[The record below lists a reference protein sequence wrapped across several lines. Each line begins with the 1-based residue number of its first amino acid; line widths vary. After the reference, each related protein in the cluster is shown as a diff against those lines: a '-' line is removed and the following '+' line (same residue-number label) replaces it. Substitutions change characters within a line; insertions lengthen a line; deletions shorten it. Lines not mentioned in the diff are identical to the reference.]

1 MRMITRTFRMNPE
14 YDKVLSEEAEKHGL
28 SVSSLLNQIIQQYVM
43 FTRFTEK
50 NPVINLPYNIF
61 DQIIENINNNDLEEI
76 GDKTGSSIPEET
88 ILQRGKQRNFE
99 TIFWLMEGI
108 YDKYNNWFK
117 FSRSTINGE
126 ERIHFAHQMNKQW
139 STFLENYIASMFK
152 SILEINPKIEK
163 RDNSITV
170 YLPKKSPFKNV

>member
-1 MRMITRTFRMNPE
+1 MITRTFRMNPE

-50 NPVINLPYNIF
+50 NPTINLPFNIF
-61 DQIIENINNNDLEEI
+61 DQLIENIKNEDLKEI
-76 GDKTGSSIPEET
+76 GERTGSSIPEET

-99 TIFWLMEGI
+99 TLSWLMEGI

-117 FSRSTINGE
+117 FSRSNVNGE
-126 ERIHFAHQMNKQW
+126 ERIHFFHQMNSQW
-139 STFLENYIASMFK
+139 STFLGSFIVSMFK
-152 SILEINPKIEK
+152 SVLELNPKIET

-170 YLPKKSPFKNV
+170 YLPKKSPF

>member
-1 MRMITRTFRMNPE
+1 MITRTFRMNPE

-50 NPVINLPYNIF
+50 NPTINLPYNIF
-61 DQIIENINNNDLEEI
+61 DQLIENLKNEDLVEI
-76 GDKTGSSIPEET
+76 GEKTGSSIPEET
-88 ILQRGKQRNFE
+88 ILQRGKQQNFE
-99 TIFWLMEGI
+99 TISWLMEGI

-117 FSRSTINGE
+117 FSRTTVNGE
-126 ERIHFAHQMNKQW
+126 ERIHFFHQMNSQW
-139 STFLENYIASMFK
+139 SIFLGSFIDSMFK
-152 SILEINPKIEK
+152 SILGINPKIES

-170 YLPKKSPFKNV
+170 YLPKKSPF